1 MYAGCSDG
9 TLLRY
14 ALQADGPEGV
24 GDFFNVYDTIAHN
37 LNLLLEFL
45 DLSPIMTTNLT

>member
-24 GDFFNVYDTIAHN
+24 GDFFNVYDTIAHI
-37 LNLLLEFL
+37 LNLFPEFL
-45 DLSPIMTTNLT
+45 GLSPIMTTNLT